1 MISFVKRILFKLLT
15 QRAYLKAMHRGFY
28 ILFDLGLLKNDRRF
42 KYHYIVKQL
51 IKKDFTVIDIG
62 ANLGYFAKTFARL
75 TPEGKV
81 ICIEPILP
89 FFQILQ
95 KFLSPYPQ
103 VVIHNIA
110 LGEEEGIVEMVLPE
124 TNGMIRTGL
133 PHIVDKSED
142 IGGQKTA
149 QVKVKKGSELFGSL
163 PKIDY
168 IKCDI
173 EGYEWIV
180 FNELKT
186 IISKFRPI
194 IQIEISESNIDN
206 FVHYFDQLE
215 YCQYGICDFKIIRE
229 KGHQKEIG
237 DFLFIPTEQKEAF
250 EANFKLN

>member
-28 ILFDLGLLKNDRRF
+28 FLFDLGLLKNDKRF

-75 TPEGKV
+75 SPEGKV

-89 FFQILQ
+89 FYQILQ

-124 TNGMIRTGL
+124 SNGMIRTGL

-180 FNELKT
+180 FNELKP

-194 IQIEISESNIDN
+194 IQIEISECNIDN

-229 KGHQKEIG
+229 KGQQKEIG
-237 DFLFIPTEQKEAF
+237 DFLFIPTEQKEEF

>member
-28 ILFDLGLLKNDRRF
+28 LLYDLGVLKSDKRF
-42 KYHYIVKQL
+42 KYHYIVKEL

-62 ANLGYFAKTFARL
+62 ANLGYFAKIFARL
-75 TPEGKV
+75 TPHGKV

-89 FFQILQ
+89 FYQILQ

-180 FNELKT
+180 FNELKP

-206 FVHYFDQLE
+206 FVHYFNQLE

-229 KGHQKEIG
+229 KGQQKEIG

>member
-28 ILFDLGLLKNDRRF
+28 FLFDLGLLKNDRRF

-89 FFQILQ
+89 FYQILL

-124 TNGMIRTGL
+124 SNGMIRTGL

-180 FNELKT
+180 FNELKP
-186 IISKFRPI
+186 IISKSRPI

-215 YCQYGICDFKIIRE
+215 YCQFGICDFKIIRE

>member
-28 ILFDLGLLKNDRRF
+28 FLFDLGLLKNDRRF
-42 KYHYIVKQL
+42 KFHYIAKQL

-75 TPEGKV
+75 TPQGKV

-89 FFQILQ
+89 FYQILQ
-95 KFLSPYPQ
+95 KFLSHYPQ

-124 TNGMIRTGL
+124 SSGMIRTGL

-163 PKIDY
+163 SKIDY

-180 FNELKT
+180 FNELLPV
-186 IISKFRPI
+186 ISKCRPI
-194 IQIEISESNIDN
+194 IQVEISEANIDSL
-206 FVHYFDQLE
+206 VEYFDKLA
-215 YCQYGICDFKIIRE
+215 YNQYGICDFKIIRE
-229 KGHQKEIG
+229 KGQQKEIG

-250 EANFKLN
+250 ETKFKLN

>member
-28 ILFDLGLLKNDRRF
+28 FLFDLGLLKNDKRF

-89 FFQILQ
+89 FYQILQ
-95 KFLSPYPQ
+95 KFLSPYPR

-110 LGEEEGIVEMVLPE
+110 LGEEEEIVEMVLPE
-124 TNGMIRTGL
+124 SNGMIRTGL

-180 FNELKT
+180 FNELKP

-229 KGHQKEIG
+229 KGQQKEIG

>member
-28 ILFDLGLLKNDRRF
+28 FLYDLGVLKSDKRF

-62 ANLGYFAKTFARL
+62 ANLGYFAKIFARL
-75 TPEGKV
+75 TPQGKV

-89 FFQILQ
+89 FYQILQ
-95 KFLSPYPQ
+95 KFLSPYPY
-103 VVIHNIA
+103 VIIHNIA

-124 TNGMIRTGL
+124 SNGMIRTGL
-133 PHIVDKSED
+133 PHIVDKTED

-163 PKIDY
+163 TRIDY

-173 EGYEWIV
+173 EGYELIV
-180 FNELKT
+180 FNELLPV
-186 IISKFRPI
+186 ISKYRPI
-194 IQIEISESNIDN
+194 IQVEISETNIDN
-206 FVHYFDQLE
+206 LVDYFDQLE

-229 KGHQKEIG
+229 KGQQREIG
-237 DFLFIPTEQKEAF
+237 DFLFIPKEQKETF
-250 EANFKLN
+250 ETNFNLN

>member
-15 QRAYLKAMHRGFY
+15 QPAYLKAMHRGFY
-28 ILFDLGLLKNDRRF
+28 FLYDLGLLKSDKRF
-42 KYHYIVKQL
+42 KYHYMVKQL

-62 ANLGYFAKTFARL
+62 ANLGYFAKIFARL
-75 TPEGKV
+75 TSQGKV

-89 FFQILQ
+89 FYQILQ
-95 KFLSPYPQ
+95 KFLSSYPQ

-110 LGEEEGIVEMVLPE
+110 LGEQEGIVEMVLPE
-124 TNGMIRTGL
+124 SNGMIRTGL
-133 PHIVDKSED
+133 PHIVDKTED
-142 IGGQKTA
+142 IGGQKTT
-149 QVKVKKGSELFGSL
+149 QVEVKKGSELFGSL
-163 PKIDY
+163 SKIDY

-180 FNELKT
+180 FNELQP

-194 IQIEISESNIDN
+194 IQIEISETNIDN

-215 YCQYGICDFKIIRE
+215 YCQYGIYDFKIIRE
-229 KGHQKEIG
+229 KGQQKEIG

-250 EANFKLN
+250 ETNFKLN

>member
-28 ILFDLGLLKNDRRF
+28 FLFDLGLLKSDKRF
-42 KYHYIVKQL
+42 KYHYMVKQL

-62 ANLGYFAKTFARL
+62 ANLGYFAKIFARL
-75 TPEGKV
+75 TPQGKV

-89 FFQILQ
+89 FYQILQ
-95 KFLSPYPQ
+95 KFLSSYPQ

-124 TNGMIRTGL
+124 SNGMIRTGL
-133 PHIVDKSED
+133 PHIIDKMED
-142 IGGQKTA
+142 IGTQKKI
-149 QVKVKKGSELFGSL
+149 QVEVKKGSELFGSL
-163 PKIDY
+163 SKIDY

-180 FNELKT
+180 FNELLPV
-186 IISKFRPI
+186 ISKYRPI
-194 IQIEISESNIDN
+194 IQVEISETNIESL
-206 FVHYFDQLE
+206 VEYFDKLA
-215 YCQYGICDFKIIRE
+215 YYQYGICNFKIIRE
-229 KGHQKEIG
+229 NVQQKEIG

>member
-28 ILFDLGLLKNDRRF
+28 FLFDLGLLKNDRRF

-62 ANLGYFAKTFARL
+62 ANLGYFSKTFARL

-89 FFQILQ
+89 FYQILQ
-95 KFLSPYPQ
+95 KFLSRYPQ

-180 FNELKT
+180 FNELKP

>member
-28 ILFDLGLLKNDRRF
+28 CLFDLGLLKNDKRF

-62 ANLGYFAKTFARL
+62 ANLGYFSKTFARL

-89 FFQILQ
+89 FYQILQ
-95 KFLSPYPQ
+95 KFLSRYPQ

-163 PKIDY
+163 SKIDY

-180 FNELKT
+180 FNELKP

>member
-28 ILFDLGLLKNDRRF
+28 FLFDLGLLKNDRRF

-62 ANLGYFAKTFARL
+62 ANLGYFSKTFARL

-89 FFQILQ
+89 FYQILQ
-95 KFLSPYPQ
+95 KFLSRYPQ

-180 FNELKT
+180 FNELKP

-215 YCQYGICDFKIIRE
+215 YCQFGICDFKIIRE

>member
-28 ILFDLGLLKNDRRF
+28 FLYDLGALKSDKRF

-62 ANLGYFAKTFARL
+62 ANLGYFAKIFARL
-75 TPEGKV
+75 TPLGKV

-89 FFQILQ
+89 FYQILQ
-95 KFLSPYPQ
+95 KFLSPYPH
-103 VVIHNIA
+103 VIIHNIA
-110 LGEEEGIVEMVLPE
+110 LGEDEGIVEMVLPVS
-124 TNGMIRTGL
+124 NGMIRTGL
-133 PHIVDKSED
+133 PHIVDKTED

-163 PKIDY
+163 TRIDY

-180 FNELKT
+180 FSELLPV
-186 IISKFRPI
+186 ISKYRPI
-194 IQIEISESNIDN
+194 IQVEISETNIDHL
-206 FVHYFDQLE
+206 VDYFDQLE
-215 YCQYGICDFKIIRE
+215 YCQYGIYDFKIIRE
-229 KGHQKEIG
+229 KGKQKEIG
-237 DFLFIPTEQKEAF
+237 DFLFIPTEQKETF
-250 EANFKLN
+250 ETKFKLN